1 MRKSSIAAAVLSL
14 TVAAGCNSFL
24 DAPKAVADPNAP
36 TQASTTQLF
45 EGVIANTFG
54 NEEGGVAMLICQWM
68 QQCAGVNGRFVET
81 QGTYTIDASTF
92 DISFQNIYN
101 GGGLIGLRA
110 VESLAAASNDKLY
123 LGIAEMLEAMN
134 TSFAADVWGDV
145 PYSDAVGINP
155 TPKFDPQMQVYAS
168 LLTLLDKAIADM
180 GAGGTGPGQADL
192 VYGGNA

>member
-1 MRKSSIAAAVLSL
+1 MRKSSIIAAALAL
-14 TVAAGCNSFL
+14 TMLGGCNSFL

-36 TQASTTQLF
+36 TQASANQLF
-45 EGVIANTFG
+45 VGTLANTFA
-54 NEEGGVAMLICQWM
+54 NEEGPVAMVICEWM
-68 QQCAGVNGRFVET
+68 QQCAGINGRFVET

-134 TSFAADVWGDV
+134 TSFAADVWGDD
-145 PYSDAVGINP
+145 PYS
-155 TPKFDPQMQVYAS
+155 
-168 LLTLLDKAIADM
+168 
-180 GAGGTGPGQADL
+180 
-192 VYGGNA
+192 